1 MLRIAGQSATL
12 TLLLLL
18 LIQHLLL
25 MIVSICSMLNCLR
38 QLVAWHALAEHIGI
52 FGLCANILKAFLVV
66 GQRAHLDVVV
76 ILGHIV
82 DIYRLRWVLLPQAT
96 CRLQTAV

>member
-1 MLRIAGQSATL
+1 MLRVGGQRATMK
-12 TLLLLL
+12 LLLLL

-25 MIVSICSMLNCLR
+25 MIVRICSMLSCLR
-38 QLVAWHALAEHIGI
+38 RLVAWHTLAEHIGI

-76 ILGHIV
+76 VLGHIV
-82 DIYRLRWVLLPQAT
+82 DIYRL
-96 CRLQTAV
+96 